1 MYGILLALAVAE
13 ILRDSRGSSYLRVW
27 TLEIITTTEQ
37 NNYRALHCP
46 NGINNAI
53 AQALLAKR
61 LGKQRII
68 AGQHGVATATVCARF
83 GLQCF
88 INMGAQDMERQSL
101 NVFRMRL
108 LGAEIFDKDMAMIVC
123 QSRPFWDSHSEGCH
137 VRIHVETTHYILGSV
152 AWPHPYPM
160 MVREFHAVIGK
171 ETRKRALEKWGGK
184 PDVLVACVGDG
195 SNALGFFHEFV
206 NDKDIR
212 LIGVEA
218 AGHGTHA
225 ATLTKLSFEDA
236 SFVGSEH
243 SFLKD
248 EGSAEYYS
256 VIDDEALEG
265 DQYLKPYVISEPEL
279 TISER
284 RGTDEFIVIASDGL
298 WDIVSNELA
307 CEVKPTNSNSKNDL
321 SSVFNNP
328 EAIDRFLKV
337 KCRSGVMC
345 KPNTV
350 SYNSFIDGLCKH
362 GLVDKA
368 KELFLEMKGVGIG
381 PDVVSFTTLIQGL
394 CYGGKWED
402 AKDLIDEMVDQHV
415 HPNVVT
421 FTVIIDDFCKN
432 GKIDKANELLELIVK
447 RGRLKIARKLFHELP
462 EEGLEPNIVT
472 YNIMEHGLCKEGKLE
487 EANNLLS
494 IMKEEGCA
502 LDLITNNTLMCGFLQ
517 NNETT
522 KVIELLHKMVERN
535 IMPNAS
541 TTSIVIDLLVKDE
554 KYRKCLKLLPSFPK
568 QKPTGS

>member
-1 MYGILLALAVAE
+1 MGFGLRTSTLQTEDTNLSMFMQWCGFGGGVVVDWRNWGRGGVDLVIDLVAVADWCGFGRLVTDLE
-13 ILRDSRGSSYLRVW
+13 AMVWVWRGSSYLRVW

-108 LGAEIFDKDMAMIVC
+108 LGAEVRAV
-123 QSRPFWDSHSEGCH
+123 HS
-137 VRIHVETTHYILGSV
+137 
-152 AWPHPYPM
+152 
-160 MVREFHAVIGK
+160 
-171 ETRKRALEKWGGK
+171 
-184 PDVLVACVGDG
+184 
-195 SNALGFFHEFV
+195 
-206 NDKDIR
+206 
-212 LIGVEA
+212 
-218 AGHGTHA
+218 GT
-225 ATLTKLSFEDA
+225 ATLKDA
-236 SFVGSEH
+236 I
-243 SFLKD
+243 FLKD

-284 RGTDEFIVIASDGL
+284 RGTDEFIVIASDEL

-432 GKIDKANELLELIVK
+432 GKIDKANKLLELIVK

-462 EEGLEPNIVT
+462 QEGLEPNIVT

-494 IMKEEGCA
+494 IMEEEGCA